1 VAPGVRVEPVVK
13 ADAYGHGMTPTAAV
27 LEAAGADGF
36 CVATLDEAIRLRRD
50 GIRGPILVLYPIPP
64 AAAVEAARWAVT
76 ISVGDRLTIDRT
88 QVALRAAAGGSEEV
102 SAPPVLAV
110 QVEVETGLG
119 RGGFE
124 PRAVAE
130 AIARI
135 DQAPGLRFDGI
146 WTHLSNAADEDLTAA
161 QDERFAAVAGSLGDG
176 VRRHVAASGA
186 ILGGTVRPY
195 DSVRPGLAVYGL
207 VPDGLVAAGPLSS
220 ISSALR
226 PVLSLHARPTRVADL
241 PTGSGVGYGPAFVT
255 DRPSRIATLPL
266 GYGDGWPRIGGGRS
280 WALVRGRRV
289 PLVGTIAMDGVMAD
303 VTDVPGAPVG
313 LDDEFVLIGEQ
324 DGASID
330 AFEVARARTTIV
342 YEVVTIMAAR
352 LPRVYHAGGSA
363 IATRTLIDQGDPWL
377 GSSSGTAISAT

>member
-1 VAPGVRVEPVVK
+1 MTTVAR
-13 ADAYGHGMTPTAAV
+13 T

-50 GIRGPILVLYPIPP
+50 GVRGPILVLYPIPP
-64 AAAVEAARWAVT
+64 AAAAEAARWGVT
-76 ISVGDRLTIDRT
+76 ISVGDQLTIDRT
-88 QVALRAAAGGSEEV
+88 AAALRVAAA
-102 SAPPVLAV
+102 SAGETHGLPVLAV

-119 RGGFE
+119 RGGVD
-124 PRAVAE
+124 PGAVAE
-130 AIARI
+130 AIAGI
-135 DQAPGLRFDGI
+135 DRAPDLRFDGI
-146 WTHLSNAADEDLTAA
+146 WTHLANATDEDLTAA
-161 QDERFAAVAGSLGDG
+161 QDERFSAVAGSLRDG
-176 VRRHVAASGA
+176 ARRHVAASGA
-186 ILGGTVRPY
+186 ILGGVVRPY

-207 VPDGLVAAGPLSS
+207 VPDGLVATGPLAS
-220 ISSALR
+220 IAGALR

-255 DRPSRIATLPL
+255 ERPSRIATLPF
-266 GYGDGWPRIGGGRS
+266 GYGDGWPRTGGGRS

-330 AFEVARARTTIV
+330 AFQVARARTTIV
-342 YEVVTIMAAR
+342 YEVVTIMSAR
-352 LPRVYHAGGSA
+352 LARVYHAGGSA
-363 IATRTLIDQGDPWL
+363 IATRTLIDQGDP
-377 GSSSGTAISAT
+377 